1 MCQPEAHWFLK
12 QKIPLFHP
20 LQIWTTKTMCVIS
33 NVSYSIQLVEKCY
46 CRYCSLI
53 VYDFIW
59 LIPLFLFV
67 QSILTACSRIPVNKG
82 TNPRLTKKWVVCTKF
97 STLAA
102 ISIHCV
108 CSLEPTFPRIRT
120 RKDLGLKRPWDER
133 ENKTK
138 EKYLYIRCCILIRFT
153 IILPYLESKGKI
165 DIHQYRS
172 HTCLQ

>member
-20 LQIWTTKTMCVIS
+20 LKIWITKTMCVIS

-53 VYDFIW
+53 IYDFIW
-59 LIPLFLFV
+59 LVSLFLFV

-82 TNPRLTKKWVVCTKF
+82 TKPMVDEKMGSLYQVLHPSCDLDTLCVLAGANVSENQKEKRSWNLT
-97 STLAA
+97 
-102 ISIHCV
+102 
-108 CSLEPTFPRIRT
+108 SLGRM
-120 RKDLGLKRPWDER
+120 G
-133 ENKTK
+133 NKTR
-138 EKYLYIRCCILIRFT
+138 EKYLYIRCCILIRF
-153 IILPYLESKGKI
+153 ILSYLESKGKI